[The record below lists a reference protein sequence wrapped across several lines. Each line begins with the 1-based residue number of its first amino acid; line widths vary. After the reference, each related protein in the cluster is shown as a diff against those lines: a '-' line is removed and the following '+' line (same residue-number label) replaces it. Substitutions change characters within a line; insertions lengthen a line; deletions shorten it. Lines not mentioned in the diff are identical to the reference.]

1 MSANAPQAANSP
13 KQARDHRLGLV
24 AIPVLS
30 TAFGYVSG
38 YTIDQQLL
46 MAGFGLLWGVVA
58 MLLAPRLARRGA
70 RSAGQANAPVY
81 VMLPLACIVLG
92 GSILGHLAGPTP
104 PAFLQLLQQP
114 GYGLFFYAL
123 HGPFEWLLMPWAL
136 MVNWPYRTRR
146 RLLIVAAVIFYL
158 GRVASALYFAPNAID
173 WGRHPAETAAHLEQ
187 VALWIRLDLIRF
199 ILQDTLNAAVLL
211 LAALHP
217 KFRLASSKTA
227 QLWGVQNGLR

>member
-1 MSANAPQAANSP
+1 MSANAPQATDSP
-13 KQARDHRLGLV
+13 KQTSHRLGLV

-38 YTIDQQLL
+38 SAIDQQLV

-58 MLLAPRLARRGA
+58 MLAAPRLARRGA

-104 PAFLQLLQQP
+104 TAFLQLVQQP
-114 GYGLFFYAL
+114 GYGLFFYAVHVL
-123 HGPFEWLLMPWAL
+123 FEWLLMPWAL
-136 MVNWPYRTRR
+136 IVNWPHPTRR

-158 GRVASALYFAPNAID
+158 GRVASALYFAPTAID
-173 WGRHPAETAAHLEQ
+173 WGRRPAEASAHLDQ
-187 VALWIRLDLIRF
+187 VALWIRLDLIRL
-199 ILQDTLNAAVLL
+199 ILQDTVNAALVL
-211 LAALHP
+211 LAALHH
-217 KFRLASSKTA
+217 KFRLA
-227 QLWGVQNGLR
+227 

>member
-1 MSANAPQAANSP
+1 MSVNASRATVSP
-13 KQARDHRLGLV
+13 SQTRHRLGLV

-30 TAFGYVSG
+30 TAFGYVGG
-38 YTIDQQLL
+38 YTLDQRPV

-58 MLLAPRLARRGA
+58 MLVAPHLARRGA

-92 GSILGHLAGPTP
+92 GSIIGHLAGPTP
-104 PAFLQLLQQP
+104 TAFLQLVQQP

-136 MVNWPYRTRR
+136 IVNWHHPARR

-158 GRVASALYFAPNAID
+158 GRVASALYFAPAAIY
-173 WGRHPAETAAHLEQ
+173 WGGHPADAAAHLDQ
-187 VALWIRLDLIRF
+187 VALWIRLDLIRLV
-199 ILQDTLNAAVLL
+199 LQDAVNAALVL
-211 LAALHP
+211 LAALHHT
-217 KFRLASSKTA
+217 FRPAGSTTA
-227 QLWGVQNGLR
+227 HA

>member
-1 MSANAPQAANSP
+1 MSANAPQATDSP
-13 KQARDHRLGLV
+13 KQTSHRLGLV

-30 TAFGYVSG
+30 TAFGYISG
-38 YTIDQQLL
+38 SAIDQQLV

-58 MLLAPRLARRGA
+58 MLAAPRLARRGA

-104 PAFLQLLQQP
+104 TAFLQLVQQP
-114 GYGLFFYAL
+114 GYGLFFYAVHVL
-123 HGPFEWLLMPWAL
+123 FEWLLMPWAL
-136 MVNWPYRTRR
+136 IVNWPHSSRR
-146 RLLIVAAVIFYL
+146 QLLIVAAVIFYL

-173 WGRHPAETAAHLEQ
+173 WGRHPPEAAAHLDQ
-187 VALWIRLDLIRF
+187 VALWIRLDLIRL
-199 ILQDTLNAAVLL
+199 ILQDTVNAALLL

-217 KFRLASSKTA
+217 KFRLASSTTA
-227 QLWGVQNGLR
+227 QPWGVQNG